1 MPGSSQ
7 SAAEAEAAVTA
18 AEEDVD
24 ADDEEEEKGL
34 FVDHHETSHHLA
46 SPVHWWFHCGCYL

>member
-1 MPGSSQ
+1 VPGSSQ

-34 FVDHHETSHHLA
+34 FVDHHETSHLA
-46 SPVHWWFHCGCYL
+46 CPIHCWFHCGCYV